1 MFSALLKSR
10 TAALPIG
17 IDLDSKYLKM
27 VQLSYK
33 DRQVHL
39 NCAVIEEIPENIVY
53 GSADWQRWAI
63 DMVKKLQH
71 DLKFKGKAVITA
83 MPSQDVFVDHIKINQ
98 SQENSKDA
106 ISEMIKPRLPF
117 PIENALIRNI
127 PVQSDN
133 SSKKDII
140 VMATDRQK
148 VNRLLAIYE
157 KAGLDVKSLSVW
169 PMAMANCYVKFFGRR
184 KADIDTIVMLLDI
197 SETYTNVAIV
207 KSSNLLFARII
218 PIGFENFNTDNKIN
232 DLMSEI
238 SACARFFETSI
249 NGSDSIDKIL
259 FFSGTGANNE
269 ICEKVSNLAQ
279 ELHIPAHIGD
289 VMGAVK
295 IKDPG
300 NLHIER
306 RETKINWTM
315 SFGLSLS

>member
-1 MFSALLKSR
+1 MFSTLLKPR
-10 TAALPIG
+10 IAALPIG

-33 DRQVHL
+33 DGQTHM
-39 NCAVIEEIPENIVY
+39 NCAVIKEVPENIVY

-63 DMVKKLQH
+63 ETIKKLH
-71 DLKFKGKAVITA
+71 HELEFKGKTIITS
-83 MPSQDVFVDHIKINQ
+83 MSSQDVFVDHIKINQ
-98 SQENSKDA
+98 SQENSNDA

-117 PIENALIRNI
+117 PIENALIRNVPI
-127 PVQSDN
+127 ETDN
-133 SSKKDII
+133 SSKKDIV
-140 VMATDRQK
+140 VMATDKQK

-157 KAGLDVKSLSVW
+157 KAGLNVKSLGVW
-169 PMAMANCYVKFFGRR
+169 PLTMANCYVKFFGRR
-184 KADIDTIVMLLDI
+184 NSDIDTIVMLLDI

-207 KSSNLLFARII
+207 KNSNLLFARII
-218 PIGFENFNTDNKIN
+218 PIGFENLNTDNKI
-232 DLMSEI
+232 DHLMSEI

-259 FFSGTGANNE
+259 FFSGAGATNE
-269 ICEKVSNLAQ
+269 MCEKVSNLAM
-279 ELHIPAHIGD
+279 ELHIPALIGD

-295 IKDPG
+295 IKNTE

-306 RETKINWTM
+306 RDSKINWTM